1 MGSKKQKK
9 EVEEETK
16 IEIELLVVS
25 ETSTRYDIIYTMVGM
40 INTTDYNNNGAVF
53 VVIDRY
59 TNLLSTLC
67 LHLDDQKMIINIG
80 QNNRYLSSEEIDNN
94 STGNTTDNNSEDDDD
109 WNPDGLSE
117 GAILKQALSLFG
129 TIFLVCFITFC
140 FLRKRYPKAYNL
152 RSGWIDNDDD
162 NELTTTVTTSS
173 IAQKSDSD
181 SDFGGLRTRFFS
193 WIWYVWWI
201 SDIELSNDCGM
212 DALCLCRVIEWGTK
226 LCGVGSIIGC
236 LFLMPIYATASNH
249 QSGVEQLN
257 TSNISDGSS
266 GRLVATVIA
275 AYLIFGYS
283 MYTCLKEFEWFYKF
297 RYDFLSK
304 PIPRNYSV
312 YVRNLSKDL
321 MTRKSLAD
329 YFSNFEDYTNE
340 ATTTTDSLLSSSFVD
355 NNINTTKAYVSLLIP
370 NLQKLVSKRAS
381 ILKKLEHAINIEDVT
396 GNLPIVN
403 RNGIAASVVS
413 AINPLDNSNNLRV
426 SSGNNTGDITI
437 VDSLFDELKEL
448 NNEIKLS
455 TERIDHRAQLDNPY
469 DGDTT
474 FIDIIPQAAARTTSM
489 SRGAFNTTT
498 TVPGTTIGGEDE
510 EEPITTDNDTDIDGN
525 VVVVDDNGN
534 GNRVPSGSGSGN
546 ILKDRVTN
554 LARTSVRVVGNQVGN
569 VTNTVT
575 NTVSNGVGTVANVA
589 TQLIPFISNGDDNDG
604 IPVTAGFVSFKS
616 LKACQ
621 VAKQII
627 HSSAEDNVF
636 GIEVFEAPG
645 IDDIN
650 WSNVGKTHKE
660 LQFGLLLSYTLTT
673 TLCFFWT
680 VVM

>member
-1 MGSKKQKK
+1 
-9 EVEEETK
+9 
-16 IEIELLVVS
+16 
-25 ETSTRYDIIYTMVGM
+25 MVGM
-40 INTTDYNNNGAVF
+40 INATDYNNNGAVF

-67 LHLDDQKMIINIG
+67 LHLDDQMIINIG
-80 QNNRYLSSEEIDNN
+80 QNNRYLSSEDIDNN

-152 RSGWIDNDDD
+152 RSGWIDNDD

-181 SDFGGLRTRFFS
+181 SDFGGRTRFFS

-201 SDIELSNDCGM
+201 SDIELSKDCGM

-474 FIDIIPQAAARTTSM
+474 FIDIIPQAAARTTST
-489 SRGAFNTTT
+489 SRGEFDTT
-498 TVPGTTIGGEDE
+498 TVVPETTISGDE
-510 EEPITTDNDTDIDGN
+510 EEGTFTTDNDTDIDGN

-534 GNRVPSGSGSGN
+534 GNRDPSGSGSGN
-546 ILKDRVTN
+546 ILKDRVTNLARTSTN

-575 NTVSNGVGTVANVA
+575 STVSNGVGTVANVA